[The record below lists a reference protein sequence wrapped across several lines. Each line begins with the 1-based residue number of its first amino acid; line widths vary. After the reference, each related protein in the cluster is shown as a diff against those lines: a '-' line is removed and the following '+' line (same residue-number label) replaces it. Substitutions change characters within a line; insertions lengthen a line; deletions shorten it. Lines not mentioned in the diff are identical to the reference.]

1 MRLTTLNIRLELLGE
16 LELWQ
21 AQPETVSHKR
31 QVWRMLAL
39 KVEKGVGS
47 ETASVA

>member
-1 MRLTTLNIRLELLGE
+1 MRLTTLNIRLELPGE

-31 QVWRMLAL
+31 KVCRMLAL

-47 ETASVA
+47 ETVSVA